1 MSVTI
6 PWIKG
11 VTEAN
16 SCKIKNLDTVH
27 AKPCNTIC
35 SRLVV
40 VTDKNDKLHK
50 SGTIYHIQCHDC
62 HHAYVHEM
70 GRKLKLKL
78 EEHGRESLSV
88 GELLQNSRRL
98 LLGDFTILDH
108 KVQWFQ
114 RRVMETIYTVA
125 AKPSFNKDRR

>member
-6 PWIKG
+6 QWIKG

-70 GRKLKLKL
+70 GRKLKTKI
-78 EEHGRESLSV
+78 GRTWKGVLVSGGTSAEQQTSSA
-88 GELLQNSRRL
+88 GRFHH
-98 LLGDFTILDH
+98 LG
-108 KVQWFQ
+108 
-114 RRVMETIYTVA
+114 
-125 AKPSFNKDRR
+125 P